1 MKKLR
6 RISIKTKQLTF
17 AVSVVAV
24 LVLFVFVAVFDGSL
38 LGNYS
43 NELFLVG
50 VLIVLIPSA
59 ILDYE
64 HQTWIGAIED
74 QMPGLVRGVS
84 EAQETGL
91 TIIKALEKVVQNKLV
106 DRPLSEEAH
115 KLTVQMAW
123 GTSFEDA
130 LDNFK
135 ERIQSPIV
143 NRFCALVLEASKAGG
158 SIKKVFTATSEFMEE
173 MNEMDKE
180 TSAQMKPYILVIY
193 AAFAVFIIT
202 AAILVQSF
210 FAPLEGMPAIM
221 SDVSVGSA
229 DQFVDFF
236 YKNMIV
242 SAVTGGLMAGKLGER
257 RVGGGLKHSIFL
269 AITGYWVFF
278 VLIPPLWIVSV

>member
-1 MKKLR
+1 MR
-6 RISIKTKQLTF
+6 RISMKMKKMTF
-17 AVSVVAV
+17 AVSVVVA
-24 LVLFVFVAVFDGSL
+24 LMLFVFVLVFDGNL
-38 LGNYS
+38 LAIYS

-64 HQTWIGAIED
+64 HQKWIGSIEN

-91 TIIKALEKVVQNKLV
+91 TIIKALEKVVQNKMISS
-106 DRPLSEEAH
+106 PLADEVH

-130 LDNFK
+130 LANFK

-143 NRFCALVLEASKAGG
+143 SRFCALVLEASKAGG

-173 MNEMDKE
+173 MNEMDRE
-180 TSAQMKPYILVIY
+180 TSAQMKPYIIVIY
-193 AAFAVFIIT
+193 AAFAVFIVT

-210 FAPLEGMPAIM
+210 FTPLVGMPSLM
-221 SDVSVGSA
+221 SDVSVGGV

-236 YKNMIV
+236 YRNMIV

-257 RVGGGLKHSIFL
+257 RIAGGLKHSIIL
-269 AITGYWVFF
+269 AIAGYFVFL
-278 VLIPPLWIVSV
+278 VLIPPTWVVII